1 MVFMLTLIIAFLVT
15 EAIVFIEKKVQCVK
29 AKKRKA
35 ERRRY
40 MQDVY
45 LWGEEAERCIKY
57 GV

>member
-1 MVFMLTLIIAFLVT
+1 MVFVLVFIIAFLIT
-15 EAIVFIEKKVQCVK
+15 EAVAYVDKSIQCAK